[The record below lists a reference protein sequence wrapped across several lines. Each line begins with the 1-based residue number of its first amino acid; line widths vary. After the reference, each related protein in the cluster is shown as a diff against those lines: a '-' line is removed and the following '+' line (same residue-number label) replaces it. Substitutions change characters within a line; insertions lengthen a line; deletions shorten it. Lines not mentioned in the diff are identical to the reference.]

1 MILILA
7 RDDSMHNFSVQLF
20 QQGRHRAERLLWLLL
35 PSGPKSQ
42 RSPHSLLVFPRPIV
56 QYSSYCFII
65 SPLHLPSTSPLYI
78 SPLHLPST
86 SPCINPFSLSPCPPL
101 SCQCVCECLT
111 IWNLWPDPP
120 SGRVPFKLYCN
131 TRRHDRWEMQGM
143 KGGYRNYPS
152 DVKARHRVIRHT
164 ASGQGSWKNV
174 ACRVTVCDTTSK

>member
-86 SPCINPFSLSPCPPL
+86 SPCINPFSLSPCPPFHVNV
-101 SCQCVCECLT
+101 CVNAWRFGTFGPIHLLGEFRSSFTVTPAVMTAERC
-111 IWNLWPDPP
+111 
-120 SGRVPFKLYCN
+120 
-131 TRRHDRWEMQGM
+131 
-143 KGGYRNYPS
+143 KG
-152 DVKARHRVIRHT
+152 
-164 ASGQGSWKNV
+164 WKE
-174 ACRVTVCDTTSK
+174 DTEITQVM

>member
-1 MILILA
+1 MILA

-42 RSPHSLLVFPRPIV
+42 RSPHCLLVFPRPIV
-56 QYSSYCFII
+56 QYSSYCFI
-65 SPLHLPSTSPLYI
+65 I

-101 SCQCVCECLT
+101 SCQCVCE
-111 IWNLWPDPP
+111 NLWPDPP

-143 KGGYRNYPS
+143 KGEYRNYRS